1 METKTDLISV
11 LGLNV
16 FELLFHEGMRSKY
29 EKAKLEDY
37 LRQARERFELSQVY
51 VVAGDLKSATPVFD
65 EYGKLLYFNVPLK
78 NGK

>member
-29 EKAKLEDY
+29 EKAKREHY
-37 LRQARERFELSQVY
+37 LMQARERFELSQIY
-51 VVAGDLKSATPVFD
+51 VVAEPLQSTTPVFD